1 MTAFSALIAATRFG
15 FAARPGELEALAQDP
30 RGAVQKQLAG
40 PPPALAGDLPSGT
53 EATALFLQ
61 ATRDK
66 RAPQD
71 RKEFNERVNEVY
83 FAEIAARLGAA
94 ATSERP
100 YVERLVQFWSN
111 HFTESARRP
120 FLRGIAGA
128 YEREAIRPHVL
139 GRFSDMLLAVESH
152 QAMLLYLDNS
162 QSIGPDS
169 RAGERTGR
177 GLNENLG
184 REIMELHTLG
194 VDGGYTQD
202 DVEALARILTG
213 WSIAG
218 LKEPA
223 TGSFRFRP
231 FAHEPGAKTL
241 LGKRYEEGGQA
252 EGIAALTDLAA
263 HPATARHVAKKL
275 AIHFIADDPP
285 KDAVERIAH
294 SFLESG
300 GDLRHVSD
308 AVVREDAAWRGPFAK
323 VRAPTDLAIAACRV
337 TGTMPQGKQWAQSLR
352 MLDQLPF
359 YAPQPSGWPDDAA
372 SWISPEAVLRRA
384 QWCETFANRVPD
396 APDPSALASASLG
409 DAAPA
414 EIVDAIA
421 RAPSRRDGL
430 ALLLASAEFQRR

>member
-1 MTAFSALIAATRFG
+1 MTAFLALIAATRFG
-15 FAARPGELEALAQDP
+15 FAPRPGELEALTHDP
-30 RGAVQKQLAG
+30 RGAVLKQLAG
-40 PPPALAGDLPSGT
+40 PPPALSGDLPSGT
-53 EATALFLQ
+53 DMTVLFMDSI
-61 ATRDK
+61 RDK

-71 RKEFNERVNEVY
+71 RKEFIERVNEVY
-83 FAEIAARLGAA
+83 FAELEARLGAA
-94 ATSERP
+94 AASDRP
-100 YVERLVQFWSN
+100 YVERLVHFWSN
-111 HFTESARRP
+111 HFTVSARRP
-120 FLRGIAGA
+120 FIRGIAGA

-139 GRFSDMLLAVESH
+139 GRFCDMLLAVESH
-152 QAMLLYLDNS
+152 PAMLLYLDNA

-169 RAGERTGR
+169 RAGMRTGR

-184 REIMELHTLG
+184 REILELHTLG

-202 DVEALARILTG
+202 DVEGLARILTG

-218 LKEPA
+218 PREPA
-223 TGSFRFRP
+223 TGNFRFRP

-241 LGKRYEEGGQA
+241 LGKRYAEGGPN

-263 HPATARHVAKKL
+263 HPATARHVARKL
-275 AIHFIADDPP
+275 AVHFIADAPP
-285 KDAVERIAH
+285 QDAVDRIAR

-300 GDLRHVSD
+300 GDLRHVSETV
-308 AVVREDAAWRGPFAK
+308 AREDAAWRGPFAK
-323 VRAPTDLAIAACRV
+323 VRTPTDLAVAACRV
-337 TGTMPQGKQWAQSLR
+337 TGFLPRGQQWAQSLR

-384 QWCETFANRVPD
+384 QWCETFANRVPN
-396 APDPSALASASLG
+396 APDPADLAISSLG

-414 EIVDAIA
+414 EIVDAIV
-421 RAPSRRDGL
+421 RAPSRRDGV

>member
-1 MTAFSALIAATRFG
+1 MTAFSALIAANRFG
-15 FAARPGELEALAQDP
+15 FAARQGELATLAHDP
-30 RGAVQKQLAG
+30 RGALLQQLEG
-40 PPPALAGDLPSGT
+40 PSPTLSGDLPSGT
-53 EATALFLQ
+53 DMTALFLQ
-61 ATRDK
+61 ERQDK

-71 RKEFNERVNEVY
+71 RKDFNERINDVY
-83 FAEIAARLGAA
+83 FSEIEARLGAA
-94 ATSERP
+94 VSSDRP

-111 HFTESARRP
+111 HFTVSALRP
-120 FLRGIAGA
+120 FIRGMAGA

-152 QAMLLYLDNS
+152 QAMLLYLDNA

-169 RAGERTGR
+169 RVGERTGR

-218 LKEPA
+218 PREPNP
-223 TGSFRFRP
+223 GSFRFRP
-231 FAHEPGAKTL
+231 FAHEPGDKIL
-241 LGKRYEEGGQA
+241 LGKRYEESGQD
-252 EGIAALTDLAA
+252 EGVAALTDLAV
-263 HPATARHVAKKL
+263 HPATARHVAHKL
-275 AIHFIADDPP
+275 ATHFIADNPP
-285 KDAVERIAH
+285 QDAVARIAS
-294 SFLESG
+294 SFMESG
-300 GDLRHVSD
+300 GDLRHVSETL
-308 AVVREDAAWRGPFAK
+308 VREDAAWRIPFAK

-337 TGTMPQGKQWAQSLR
+337 TGVSPPGKLWAQSLR
-352 MLDQLPF
+352 VLDQLPF

-372 SWISPEAVLRRA
+372 SWISPESALQRA
-384 QWCETFANRVPD
+384 QWCEAFANRVPD
-396 APDPSALASASLG
+396 APDPEALADLSLG

-414 EIVDAIA
+414 DTIDAIR
-421 RAPSRRDGL
+421 RAPTRRDGL

>member
-15 FAARPGELEALAQDP
+15 FAARPGELQTLAQDP
-30 RGAVQKQLAG
+30 RGAVLKQLSG
-40 PPPALAGDLPSGT
+40 PPPALAGDLPTGT
-53 EATALFLQ
+53 GMTALFLQ
-61 ATRDK
+61 SIRDK

-71 RKEFNERVNEVY
+71 RKEFNQRVNQVY
-83 FAEIAARLGAA
+83 FTEIEARLDAA
-94 ATSERP
+94 VTSERP
-100 YVERLVQFWSN
+100 YVERLVHFWSN
-111 HFTESARRP
+111 HFTVSARRP
-120 FLRGIAGA
+120 FIRGIAGA

-152 QAMLLYLDNS
+152 QGMLLYLDNA

-169 RAGERTGR
+169 QAGMRSGR

-184 REIMELHTLG
+184 REILELHTLG

-213 WSIAG
+213 WSIARPQ
-218 LKEPA
+218 EPA
-223 TGSFRFRP
+223 PGSFRFRP

-241 LGKRYEEGGQA
+241 LGKRYAEGGQS
-252 EGIAALTDLAA
+252 EGIAALADLAV
-263 HPATARHVAKKL
+263 HPATARHVARKL
-275 AIHFIADDPP
+275 AAHFIADNPP
-285 KDAVERIAH
+285 PDAVDRIAKR
-294 SFLESG
+294 FLESG
-300 GDLRHVSD
+300 GDLRHVSEGV
-308 AVVREDAAWRGPFAK
+308 AREEAAWRGPFAK
-323 VRAPTDLAIAACRV
+323 VRSPADLAIAACRV
-337 TGTMPQGKQWAQSLR
+337 TGVAPRGQQWAQSLR

-372 SWISPEAVLRRA
+372 SWVSPEAVLRRA
-384 QWCETFANRVPD
+384 QWCEAFANRMPD
-396 APDPSALASASLG
+396 TIDPAALANASLG

-421 RAPSRRDGL
+421 HAPSRRDGV